1 MTFTINDVRAC
12 SGGNHVEVDITPAG
26 RSMRTIHFL
35 RSEILA
41 EIDPDTAAEAR
52 ERILHRMISRVKEA
66 TTGTPTPV
74 QVRNALVG
82 QTLEV

>member
-12 SGGNHVEVDITPAG
+12 SGGGHVEIDYTVSGGTL
-26 RSMRTIHFL
+26 RTF
-35 RSEILA
+35 RTTRPEILA
-41 EIDPDTAAEAR
+41 ELNAEDR
-52 ERILHRMISRVKEA
+52 EELEKRALLRCISRVKEA

-82 QTLEV
+82 QTFEI